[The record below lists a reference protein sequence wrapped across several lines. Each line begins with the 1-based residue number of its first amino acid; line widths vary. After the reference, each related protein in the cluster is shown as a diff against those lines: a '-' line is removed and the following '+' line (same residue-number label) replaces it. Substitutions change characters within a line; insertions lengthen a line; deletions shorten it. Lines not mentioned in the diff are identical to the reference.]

1 VKTSKEAT
9 VRAAGRAEGRPTR
22 VLWLIK
28 GLDPGGAELLLS
40 MLAEVRDRDDFE
52 YEAAYLLPWKT
63 GLVGSLEDAGVPVH
77 CLRGGREWD
86 LRWAVR
92 LRRLVRE
99 RRYDVVH
106 IHSPYVAGIARMALR
121 AMPASVRPRIV
132 YTEHLPWWGYIGPTR
147 ALNRLTYRLDDA
159 NLAVSRTVTD
169 SIPPRLRAEVRVV
182 IQGIFPERVRDQL
195 RHRDEVRA
203 ELGIGPDEVV
213 VGTVA
218 HFRPQKGY
226 PILLGAARR
235 VVDSGLPVRFVAVGR
250 GPQEADI
257 RAIHSRLGL
266 GDRFLL
272 TGFREDATRVMAAFD
287 VFVLASHYEGLPLAL
302 MEALVLGVPVVAT
315 RVGGIPEGVTDGQE
329 GLLVPP
335 SRPDLLAH
343 AIETLVSDPDL
354 RARMSEA
361 AADRGRAFDIRGSA
375 RTVEALYREVVA
387 R

>member
-1 VKTSKEAT
+1 VRTSEEAT
-9 VRAAGRAEGRPTR
+9 VPAARRTDGGPTR

-40 MLAEVRDRDDFE
+40 MLAEVRDRDGFE

-92 LRRLVRE
+92 LRQLVRE

-121 AMPASVRPRIV
+121 AIPASSRPRIV
-132 YTEHLPWWGYIGPTR
+132 YTEHLPWWGYVRPTR
-147 ALNRLTYRLDDA
+147 ILNRLTYRLDDA
-159 NLAVSRTVTD
+159 KLAVSRTVAD
-169 SIPPRLRAEVRVV
+169 SIPARLSDRVHV
-182 IQGIFPERVRDQL
+182 VVQGIFPERVRDQL
-195 RHRDEVRA
+195 RFRDEVRA
-203 ELGIGPDEVV
+203 ELGIGPDEIV

-218 HFRPQKGY
+218 HFREQKGY
-226 PILLGAARR
+226 PVLLEAARR
-235 VVDSGLPVRFVAVGR
+235 VVDSELPVRFVAVGR
-250 GPQEADI
+250 GPQEDEI
-257 RAIHSRLGL
+257 RATHARLGL

-287 VFVLASHYEGLPLAL
+287 LFVLASHYEGLPLAL

-361 AADRGRAFDIRGSA
+361 AADRGGSFDIRGSSGA
-375 RTVEALYREVVA
+375 VEAVYREVL
-387 R
+387 RT

>member
-1 VKTSKEAT
+1 MTSKEVT
-9 VRAAGRAEGRPTR
+9 VRAARRAEGRPTR

-86 LRWAVR
+86 LRWAAR

-121 AMPASVRPRIV
+121 AMLASVRPRIV
-132 YTEHLPWWGYIGPTR
+132 YTEHLPWWGYVRPTR
-147 ALNRLTYRLDDA
+147 ILNRLTYRLDDA

-169 SIPPRLRAEVRVV
+169 SIPSGIRERVHV
-182 IQGIFPERVRDQL
+182 VVQGIFPERVRDQL
-195 RHRDEVRA
+195 RFRDEVRA
-203 ELGIGPDEVV
+203 ELGIGPDEIV

-218 HFRPQKGY
+218 HFREQKGY
-226 PILLGAARR
+226 PVLLGAARR

-250 GPQEADI
+250 GPQETDI

-287 VFVLASHYEGLPLAL
+287 MFALASHTEGLPLAL
-302 MEALVLGVPVVAT
+302 MEALTLGMPVVAT
-315 RVGGIPEGVTDGQE
+315 AVGGIPEGFTDGVE

-343 AIETLVSDPDL
+343 AIVTLAQDPEL

-375 RTVEALYREVVA
+375 RTMEGIYRAVVA